1 MYSKT
6 VIVGNLARDPDSR
19 QAGETSVTRLVVA
32 VNDPRQKDKVSYV
45 DVEAWSKLGD
55 ICKQYLSKGR
65 QVLVDGRLVQDVW
78 GKDGKKNSKL
88 YVKAD
93 NVQFLGKKG
102 EGAETANS
110 SAGGDEIPFLMGN
123 VSDIIVELTPFEMCQ
138 AGQAGVMRQ
147 VENLKLNRKPY
158 YGAGSSNDWQLH
170 IEGCLGENGSSQTP
184 KTLLER

>member
-78 GKDGKKNSKL
+78 EKDGKKNSKL

-102 EGAETANS
+102 EGAETASS
-110 SAGGDEIPFLMGN
+110 SAGGDEIPF
-123 VSDIIVELTPFEMCQ
+123 
-138 AGQAGVMRQ
+138 
-147 VENLKLNRKPY
+147 
-158 YGAGSSNDWQLH
+158 
-170 IEGCLGENGSSQTP
+170 
-184 KTLLER
+184 